1 MKETQDQTRL
11 FRAIHSAQ
19 TEAEC
24 ASLMEDLCS
33 QSELRAMRQRLEVA
47 AMLIAGE
54 TFISIQQQLD
64 VSSAIVARVNRALQ
78 NSEGGLRQ
86 VLERLA
92 QNDA

>member
-1 MKETQDQTRL
+1 VKQTQDLTRL
-11 FRAIHSAQ
+11 YQTIHAAQ

-33 QSELRAMRQRLEVA
+33 QSELRAMRQRLAVA

-54 TFISIQQQLD
+54 TFITIQQTLD

-86 VLERLA
+86 VLERLE
-92 QNDA
+92 QSEP